1 LTNFRLSTGAAYRG
15 WTPDWYAVYRFV
27 LTSIVGASIM
37 LSLIGRSEL
46 PEHIPGS
53 VDRAKVFKGEGSSEE
68 KLAQH
73 EEALAEKKKSAARS
87 DNRGEK

>member
-1 LTNFRLSTGAAYRG
+1 M
-15 WTPDWYAVYRFV
+15 YRFV
-27 LTSIVGASIM
+27 LTSIVGASIV